1 MDYLFF
7 VSNSVCFAVTVLLL
21 FWRMSKDHNGLLMR
35 HWIISV
41 LAGIVFH
48 LLNQYIFS
56 RIVFMYFVI
65 NSAVPVTLL
74 LVMFWL
80 FWNHEGVE

>member
-7 VSNSVCFAVTVLLL
+7 ASNSVCFAVTVLLL
-21 FWRMSKDHNGLLMR
+21 FWRMSKYHSGLLIR
-35 HWIISV
+35 HWVIAL

-56 RIVFMYFVI
+56 RIVFLYFII
-65 NSAVPVTLL
+65 NAAVPIMLL
-74 LVMFWL
+74 LVLFWL
-80 FWNHEGVE
+80 FWTHEGVE